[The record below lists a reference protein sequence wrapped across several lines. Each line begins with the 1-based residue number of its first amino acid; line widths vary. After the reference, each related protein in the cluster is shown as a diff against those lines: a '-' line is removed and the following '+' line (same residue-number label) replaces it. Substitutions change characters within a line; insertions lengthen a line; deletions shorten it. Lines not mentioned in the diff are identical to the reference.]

1 MDVLM
6 PQLGETV
13 SEGKIIQ
20 WFKKVGDTVKA
31 GENLCEVET
40 DKVTIEVPTL
50 AAGTLQA
57 INVEAGVVAPVG
69 AVIAVVGDGAAA
81 APSAAKAEPAKAAPS
96 PAPAPAPKAA
106 PAPTAPAQAPT
117 PAPVAAAPRAR
128 TGPMNP
134 YREVN
139 TPLGNFGP
147 ATLPSGTV
155 VSPLARRLAAN
166 AGINLASLNG
176 SGSRGRITGSDVE
189 KAIASR
195 GTATAA
201 PGMAIAEEPIGQ
213 AWKDRPHKVVPL
225 DGMRRV
231 IAKRLTLSK
240 TTVPHFYLVADV
252 EMDRLAKVRED
263 VNGGAPKDGEGMPAY
278 RLSINDFFIKAL
290 ALALQKV
297 PAANAIW
304 SSDGILQFEHSD
316 IGVAVA
322 IPGGLLTPVI
332 ANAETKSLS
341 AISTEMKDLAKRAR
355 NKALQ
360 PQEYTGGTSSISNLG
375 MYGVREFSAI
385 INPPQSTIL
394 AVGASRRQAVEG
406 KDGGVAFVS
415 QIAATLS
422 CDHRVVDGAL
432 GADLLAAFKDLVEHP
447 LRMVV

>member
-1 MDVLM
+1 
-6 PQLGETV
+6 
-13 SEGKIIQ
+13 
-20 WFKKVGDTVKA
+20 
-31 GENLCEVET
+31 
-40 DKVTIEVPTL
+40 
-50 AAGTLQA
+50 
-57 INVEAGVVAPVG
+57 
-69 AVIAVVGDGAAA
+69 VVGEGAAA
-81 APSAAKAEPAKAAPS
+81 APSAAKPAPEPAKAAPPAAPKAAS
-96 PAPAPAPKAA
+96 HAPAPAPA
-106 PAPTAPAQAPT
+106 
-117 PAPVAAAPRAR
+117 PAPVAAAPRER

-166 AGINLASLNG
+166 AGINLASVNG
-176 SGSRGRITGSDVE
+176 SGARGRITGGDVE

-195 GTATAA
+195 GSAPAA
-201 PGMAIAEEPIGQ
+201 GVAIAEEPIGE
-213 AWKDRPHKVVPL
+213 AWKGRPHKVLAL
-225 DGMRRV
+225 DGMRRT

-394 AVGASRRQAVEG
+394 AVGASRRQAVET
-406 KDGGVAFVS
+406 KDGGVAFVG